1 MTTVFAVVLV
11 IGILAL
17 IGWMVAH
24 SLAVSQERPD
34 RDPEERFGTRGRR
47 VVAGLVGFGMA
58 GMSADFAAIDLSAP
72 VVVILAVLGAAA
84 AAWWAGFAGGK
95 D

>member
-1 MTTVFAVVLV
+1 MTTVFAVALV

-24 SLAVSQERPD
+24 SLATSQDRPD
-34 RDPEERFGTRGRR
+34 RDPEERFGVAGRR

-58 GMSADFAAIDLSAP
+58 GMSADFAALDLSAP
-72 VVVILAVLGAAA
+72 VVAGLAVLGAAV